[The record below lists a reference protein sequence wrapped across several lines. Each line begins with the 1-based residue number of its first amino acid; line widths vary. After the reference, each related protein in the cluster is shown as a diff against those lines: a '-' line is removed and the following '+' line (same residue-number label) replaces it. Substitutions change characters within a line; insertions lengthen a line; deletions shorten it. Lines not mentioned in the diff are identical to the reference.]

1 MVNNQSIHRISQTI
15 QISIELRKT
24 NVNER
29 TPPFQGI
36 YYFYRAAELGSF
48 KLAAEKLFVTSAAIS
63 QQIRQL
69 EEWVG
74 ADLFVRQHRKVLLTH
89 EGERLFQQAKK
100 GFEHIQDG
108 IRQINQD
115 RNPNQLSISTL
126 PSFAQHWLVPRIADF
141 RTKAPN
147 ISMLIEPTN
156 RLVNFHDSNVDV
168 CIRYGRGDYHNIE
181 SRFLMDEILYPVCH
195 PIYQKAH
202 NIYQLS
208 DLDRADLIEDMWP
221 DIDWG
226 IWLRNVGLT
235 AGKPTLQ
242 YNGSHFVL
250 EAALSLQGVALVK
263 HSLAYRYIQEGKLV
277 RIGNTAINPAFNY
290 YLCAPSGYFRRE
302 KVQIFSSWIK
312 EQIKQS
318 ALLGRE
324 ELTIIEANYSSS

>member
-1 MVNNQSIHRISQTI
+1 MVNNQPIERISQTI
-15 QISIELRKT
+15 QIGIELRKT
-24 NVNER
+24 NVMER

-36 YYFYRAAELGSF
+36 YYFCRAAELGSF

-69 EEWVG
+69 EDWLG
-74 ADLFVRQHRKVLLTH
+74 ADLFIRQHRKIVLTH
-89 EGERLFQQAKK
+89 EGEVLFQQAKK
-100 GFEHIQDG
+100 GFDHLQDG

-141 RTKAPN
+141 RSQYPN
-147 ISMLIEPTN
+147 IAMLIEPTN
-156 RLVNFHDSNVDV
+156 RLVNFHDSSVDI
-168 CIRYGRGDYHNIE
+168 CIRYGKGGYNNVE
-181 SRFLMDEILYPVCH
+181 SHWLADEVLYPVCH

-208 DLDRADLIEDMWP
+208 DLANADLIEDTWP

-226 IWLRNVGLT
+226 IWLRNIGLE

-263 HSLAYRYIQEGKLV
+263 HSLAYRYLQEGKLV
-277 RIGNTAINPAFNY
+277 RIGNVAIQPAYSY
-290 YLCAPSGYFRRE
+290 YLCAPAGYFKRE
-302 KVQIFSSWIK
+302 KVKIFCHWITQQI
-312 EQIKQS
+312 EQS
-318 ALLGRE
+318 ALVGRE
-324 ELTIIEANYSSS
+324 ELDIIEASYTSD